1 MLLDLMPFEH
11 GEIVLI
17 INAKRMILSLYTMTV
32 GDELGEVYE
41 IT

>member
-17 INAKRMILSLYTMTV
+17 INAKRTILSLRTMTV
-32 GDELGEVYE
+32 GDELGELYDM
-41 IT
+41 T